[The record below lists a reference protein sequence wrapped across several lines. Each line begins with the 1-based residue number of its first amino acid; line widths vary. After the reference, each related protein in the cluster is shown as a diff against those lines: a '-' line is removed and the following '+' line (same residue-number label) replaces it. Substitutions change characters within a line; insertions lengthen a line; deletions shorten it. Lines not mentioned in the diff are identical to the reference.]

1 MPGTWGGACCA
12 NTSEGQ
18 SRAPGAPPSKAQN
31 LPMIVSHKHQFIFM
45 KTVKTASSSMEI
57 ALSHLCGPQDVITP
71 TRDDLA
77 EQRAIAGQNYR
88 IEHPLKP
95 KRSLLRR
102 VLGRPERLYHP
113 SVGFY
118 EHMPAWRARAY
129 LGEDVW
135 NSYYKFAFVR
145 NPWDAQVSI
154 YFYKTRG
161 LAKRPSFEAFLQQPR
176 QARYSSWDIY
186 TIGNT
191 VAVDFVGRYENVAN
205 DFAAALHSAGL
216 DPDIKLPMANVSD
229 KPKDRY
235 REFYDSRSKALVA
248 GWYADEIEA
257 HGYTF

>member
-1 MPGTWGGACCA
+1 
-12 NTSEGQ
+12 
-18 SRAPGAPPSKAQN
+18 
-31 LPMIVSHKHQFIFM
+31 MIVSHKHKFIFM

-57 ALSHLCGPQDVITP
+57 ALSQVCGADDVITP
-71 TRDDLA
+71 TRGDL
-77 EQRAIAGQNYR
+77 EDQRAIAGQNYR

-95 KRSLLRR
+95 ARPLWRR
-102 VLGRPERLYHP
+102 LLGRPERLYHP
-113 SVGFY
+113 SVGFF

-129 LGEDVW
+129 LGATVW

-161 LAKRPSFEAFLQQPR
+161 LAQRPSFEAFLQQTK

-186 TIGNT
+186 TIDNK
-191 VAVDFVGRYENVAN
+191 VAVDFVGRYENVTR
-205 DFAAALHSAGL
+205 DFASALTSMGL
-216 DPDIKLPMANVSD
+216 NEDLELPMANVSD

-248 GWYADEIEA
+248 GWYANEIEA